1 MNLAH
6 ASYAAALAAHDDLTN
21 RLDALTLKASAQ
33 GLASDRDLAAAEA
46 SAREVLT
53 RQPCPVGV
61 AQALVDA
68 YDAWLT
74 YATTRIPKEARR

>member
-1 MNLAH
+1 
-6 ASYAAALAAHDDLTN
+6 
-21 RLDALTLKASAQ
+21 
-33 GLASDRDLAAAEA
+33 
-46 SAREVLT
+46 VLT